1 MILEWVLFKNEFIPV
16 ATWYQSKVYSKPVI
30 SEWVY
35 WGFHSRTK
43 YSFWTWS
50 LKLEAWS
57 SVDSVTSVIVKTVF
71 VLILLFDIG
80 KVCRTKISTKNK
92 YLFVSFN
99 NNRRL
104 SLEDKTKDYVD
115 INIGGQVCSLHEV
128 TQLGYCHGEI
138 LHIWAV
144 ERKK

>member
-1 MILEWVLFKNEFIPV
+1 MSLLGFSFQNEILILD
-16 ATWYQSKVYSKPVI
+16 
-30 SEWVY
+30 
-35 WGFHSRTK
+35 
-43 YSFWTWS
+43 

-57 SVDSVTSVIVKTVF
+57 SVDSVTSAIVKTVF

-128 TQLGYCHGEI
+128 TQLEYCEGEI